1 MRKNNKLN
9 LSYLSKVPGII
20 LLKIF
25 IVLML
30 LLLVK
35 IIGKLLS
42 EEWKEITMKNWL
54 YDISKISVGVA
65 LGSLIFFFMLIA
77 FFVILDNYPT
87 AFTLFFGDSGID

>member
-1 MRKNNKLN
+1 MRKNSELN
-9 LSYLSKVPGII
+9 LLYLSKVPGII

-42 EEWKEITMKNWL
+42 EEWKEIPMKNWL

-77 FFVILDNYPT
+77 FLVILENYPA
-87 AFTLFFGDSGID
+87 AFRLVFGDSGID